1 MYDEI
6 KIDYGKGHMIIRC
19 DYFFPTSQ
27 AKLRKLLKIVE
38 MDGAVCVGISK
49 ALCEYLESRIND
61 NVGVM
66 EHIRKA
72 FPAIHQKMCDTE
84 RLVESKKYPNGI
96 PLSKQEWK
104 EAKEQLKILKAQ
116 VHSKER
122 MFTDAKNQN
131 KKLQDNL
138 EFVKNGYRWNRW
150 LKM

>member
-27 AKLRKLLKIVE
+27 AKLRKLLKIIE
-38 MDGAVCVGISK
+38 MDYASCVAISK
-49 ALCEYLESRIND
+49 SICDYLESRINE

-66 EHIRKA
+66 ERIRKV
-72 FPAIHQKMCDTE
+72 FPGLHQKMCDTE
-84 RLVESKKYPNGI
+84 RLIESRKYPNGI
-96 PLSKQEWK
+96 PLTKQEWK
-104 EAKEQLKILKAQ
+104 DAKEQLKILKSQ
-116 VHSKER
+116 VQSKER
-122 MFTDAKNQN
+122 DFTNAKNQN